1 MRDAVGGPEWPTVPA
16 NGLPPARGFARSSA
30 ALAVP
35 LMFPTESSLGGNLAS
50 PSPQNLDKALNV
62 QKVFGIS

>member
-1 MRDAVGGPEWPTVPA
+1 MAHRPGERATPSE
-16 NGLPPARGFARSSA
+16 RFARSSA